1 MMHTANNLIKILNQ
15 EVEGFTSAVN
25 RAEAIRSSIFKHDW
39 KNLSHNLEK
48 MDRLS
53 GYLTALEKERVHV
66 FEKLRHQVGEK
77 AEAGFY
83 TVVVRLPEA
92 EQETLSKLFR
102 QLKGLVL
109 QLQGLT
115 WSIDAYTRSLSS
127 TIYDILQEVFPHRRG
142 TMYSN
147 TGRKRANGSDPLVIN
162 HQL

>member
-1 MMHTANNLIKILNQ
+1 MMHTAKNLTKILNQ
-15 EVEGFTSAVN
+15 EVEGFTSAVS
-25 RAEAIRSSIFKHDW
+25 RAEAIRSSIFQHDW
-39 KNLSHNLEK
+39 KELSHNLEK

-66 FEKLRHQVGEK
+66 FEKLRQEVGES
-77 AEAGFY
+77 ADSGFY
-83 TVVVRLPEA
+83 TVVVRLPKDA
-92 EQETLSKLFR
+92 QDNLSTLFR

-147 TGRKRANGSDPLVIN
+147 TGRKRMNENDPLVIN
-162 HQL
+162 HRL

>member
-1 MMHTANNLIKILNQ
+1 MHTAENLIKILNQ
-15 EVEGFTSAVN
+15 EVEGFTSAVS

-39 KNLSHNLEK
+39 KSLTHNIEK

-53 GYLTALEKERVHV
+53 GYLRALEKERVHV
-66 FEKLRHQVGEK
+66 FEKLRREVGES
-77 AEAGFY
+77 AESGFY

-92 EQETLSKLFR
+92 EQNTLSKLFR

-127 TIYDILQEVFPHRRG
+127 TIYDILQEIFPHRRG
-142 TMYSN
+142 TMYSK
-147 TGRKRANGSDPLVIN
+147 TGRKRANDSDPLVIN
-162 HQL
+162 RQL